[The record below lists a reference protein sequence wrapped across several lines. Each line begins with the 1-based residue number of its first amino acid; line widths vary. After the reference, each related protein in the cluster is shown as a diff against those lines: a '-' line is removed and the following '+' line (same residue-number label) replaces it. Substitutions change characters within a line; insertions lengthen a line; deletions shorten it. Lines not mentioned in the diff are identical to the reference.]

1 MRVAIYAR
9 VSTQRQAQTQT
20 IEQQLE
26 RLQAY
31 VVSKGWILETE
42 NIYRDD
48 GYSGAKLNRPGLDS
62 LRDRAALAEF
72 DLVLIT
78 APDRL
83 ARNYVHQMLV
93 IEELGKRGVQVEFL
107 DRPMSDDPHDQLL
120 LQIRGAVAE
129 YERTLIAD
137 RMRRGRLTKFRAGKL
152 TPWSRTPYGYRVDP
166 DHPRDPASLQVDP
179 TESAIVLQMFVWYLE
194 AEGTLYR
201 TAKRLTDM
209 SLPSPTGQ
217 PRWNMSTVRGIF
229 KNPAYTGTAYTNR
242 SRFVPAKRRRS
253 ALEPIG
259 KGGSTTP
266 CPPEDW
272 IPITVPAIVSQ
283 EIFDQVQAKL
293 TLNLQMSPR
302 NNKTHSYLL
311 RGLVSC
317 GQCHLSTTGR
327 SLHSG
332 YHYYVCRGRTDS
344 LRTSLGQRCIARY
357 IPADQLDDLVWQD
370 LCTVLT
376 HPEMIAYALERAH
389 GGHWAPQEL
398 QAQMELL
405 KKASQQI
412 ERQQERLLEAYL
424 ADVIKLPELERKR
437 GELSRKLDALKI
449 QVAQLQS
456 KTVQR
461 IELSQITDSIE
472 TFCAKIIPTLEQTN
486 FDQKRQ
492 LIEWL
497 IDRVIVSDNDVEIRY
512 VVPTQPEG
520 SRIPFCQLHSDY
532 RVQLSGRETVLG
544 FRGFYECQTDCRN
557 QCRQL
562 VYVHGKSVSIINVR
576 FPANR
581 S

>member
-1 MRVAIYAR
+1 MRVAIYTR

-20 IEQQLE
+20 IEQQLD

-31 VVSKGWILETE
+31 VVSKGWTLETE

-83 ARNYVHQMLV
+83 ARNYVHQMLI

-107 DRPMSDDPHDQLL
+107 DRPMSNDPHDQLL

-152 TPWSRTPYGYRVDP
+152 TPWSHTPYGYRVDP

-179 TESAIVLQMFVWYLE
+179 AESAIVLQMFTWYLE

-209 SLPSPTGQ
+209 SLPSPTGK
-217 PRWNMSTVRGIF
+217 PRWNISTVRGIY

-242 SRFVPAKRRRS
+242 SRFIPAKRRRS

-272 IPITVPAIVSQ
+272 IPINVPAIVSQ
-283 EIFDQVQAKL
+283 EIFDQVQEKL
-293 TLNLQMSPR
+293 ALNLQTSPR
-302 NNKTHSYLL
+302 NNKAHSYLL

-317 GQCHLSTTGR
+317 GHCHLSTTGR
-327 SLHSG
+327 SLHGG
-332 YHYYVCRGRTDS
+332 YHYYVCRGHTDA
-344 LRTSLGQRCIARY
+344 LRAGPGQRCTARY

-370 LCTVLT
+370 LCAVIT

-398 QAQMELL
+398 QAQLDLL

-437 GELSRKLDALKI
+437 GELSRKQEALKI
-449 QVAQLQS
+449 QTTQLQS

-472 TFCAKIIPTLEQTN
+472 TFCAKIKPTLEQAN

-520 SRIPFCQLHSDY
+520 THIPFCQLRSDY
-532 RVQLSGRETVLG
+532 RDRLYQP
-544 FRGFYECQTDCRN
+544 
-557 QCRQL
+557 
-562 VYVHGKSVSIINVR
+562 K
-576 FPANR
+576 P
-581 S
+581 

>member
-1 MRVAIYAR
+1 MRIAIYTR

-20 IEQQLE
+20 IEQQLD

-31 VVSKGWILETE
+31 IVSKGWTLETD

-83 ARNYVHQMLV
+83 ARNYVHQMLI
-93 IEELGKRGVQVEFL
+93 IEELGK
-107 DRPMSDDPHDQLL
+107 
-120 LQIRGAVAE
+120 
-129 YERTLIAD
+129 
-137 RMRRGRLTKFRAGKL
+137 
-152 TPWSRTPYGYRVDP
+152 
-166 DHPRDPASLQVDP
+166 
-179 TESAIVLQMFVWYLE
+179 
-194 AEGTLYR
+194 
-201 TAKRLTDM
+201 
-209 SLPSPTGQ
+209 
-217 PRWNMSTVRGIF
+217 
-229 KNPAYTGTAYTNR
+229 
-242 SRFVPAKRRRS
+242 
-253 ALEPIG
+253 
-259 KGGSTTP
+259 
-266 CPPEDW
+266 
-272 IPITVPAIVSQ
+272 
-283 EIFDQVQAKL
+283 
-293 TLNLQMSPR
+293 
-302 NNKTHSYLL
+302 
-311 RGLVSC
+311 
-317 GQCHLSTTGR
+317 
-327 SLHSG
+327 
-332 YHYYVCRGRTDS
+332 
-344 LRTSLGQRCIARY
+344 RCIARY
-357 IPADQLDDLVWQD
+357 IPAEQLDDLVWQD

-437 GELSRKLDALKI
+437 GELSRKLEALKI
-449 QVAQLQS
+449 QAAQLQS

-472 TFCAKIIPTLEQTN
+472 TFCAKIKPTLEQTN

-497 IDRVIVSDNDVEIRY
+497 IYRVIVSDNDVEIRY

-520 SRIPFCQLHSDY
+520 SRIPFCQLYSDY
-532 RVQLSGRETVLG
+532 RDKVFAIVEHQQEM
-544 FRGFYECQTDCRN
+544 
-557 QCRQL
+557 
-562 VYVHGKSVSIINVR
+562 
-576 FPANR
+576 A
-581 S
+581 